1 MLYKTLAWPRQWK
14 MNEHGTLEAST
25 RQGTGSIW
33 LRIGTSNKMHSD
45 KLPKLMLL
53 YKPEIG
59 IVSFKRWQ
67 WSPKRLE
74 PNPQRIKISS
84 PHNNIKWSTS
94 HSISLHIYKIA
105 HLFHSS
111 QSQIFS
117 CISNL
122 CSTFISRPTILTSW
136 HANLWFGNISVIQC
150 KVWKISML
158 KRLLKNKQLL
168 LRQVNIVVWWH

>member
-1 MLYKTLAWPRQWK
+1 

-67 WSPKRLE
+67 
-74 PNPQRIKISS
+74 
-84 PHNNIKWSTS
+84 
-94 HSISLHIYKIA
+94 
-105 HLFHSS
+105 
-111 QSQIFS
+111 
-117 CISNL
+117 
-122 CSTFISRPTILTSW
+122 
-136 HANLWFGNISVIQC
+136 
-150 KVWKISML
+150 
-158 KRLLKNKQLL
+158 
-168 LRQVNIVVWWH
+168 